1 VNLTRSAFA
10 GQHRYGTITW
20 SGDIAANW
28 ETLRRQIADGLNFCV
43 TGSPYW
49 TLDIGAFFVRKHK
62 EQWFWNG
69 DYDEGAADLG
79 YRELYVR
86 WFQLG
91 AFLPMFRSHGTD
103 TPREVWQFGEEG
115 ELVYDTLVKYL
126 KLRYKLMPYIYS
138 MAGAVAHRNDTMLRA
153 LAFDYREDVQ
163 VHSIGDQF
171 MFGPAFLV
179 APVTAP
185 MYYGPGSRELQGI
198 DKQRSVYLPAG
209 EWYDY
214 WSDERM
220 EGGLT
225 IEAKADLGTLP
236 LFVRAGSIVPLG
248 PDVQYADEQPDARIG
263 LKVYAGKDAS
273 FTLYEDEGD
282 NYNYENGSYAT
293 IELKW
298 SEADRTLTIGK
309 RSGSYAGMPAA
320 RAFAVEIAGHPG
332 RCIVT
337 YQGEAVAVRE
347 EDLKS

>member
-1 VNLTRSAFA
+1 
-10 GQHRYGTITW
+10 
-20 SGDIAANW
+20 
-28 ETLRRQIADGLNFCV
+28 
-43 TGSPYW
+43 
-49 TLDIGAFFVRKHK
+49 
-62 EQWFWNG
+62 
-69 DYDEGAADLG
+69 
-79 YRELYVR
+79 
-86 WFQLG
+86 
-91 AFLPMFRSHGTD
+91 
-103 TPREVWQFGEEG
+103 
-115 ELVYDTLVKYL
+115 
-126 KLRYKLMPYIYS
+126 MPYIYS

-225 IEAKADLGTLP
+225 IEAKADLETLP

-248 PDVQYADEQPDARIG
+248 PDVQYADEQPNARIG

-309 RSGSYAGMPAA
+309 RSGSYPGMPAA
-320 RAFAVEIAGHPG
+320 RAFAVEIAGIPG

-337 YQGEAVAVRE
+337 YHGEAVAVRE